1 MAHAPDL
8 TAIKKAAEAKF
19 PYRIDAPVPSS
30 GLGPMLAVILDWCR
44 ENVVSDTWD
53 LHLLKSEH
61 REGERTVD
69 FVRFYFL
76 YEADAEAF
84 RHAMSYPL
92 PPIPVGI

>member
-8 TAIKKAAEAKF
+8 AAIKKAAEAKF
-19 PYRIDAPVPSS
+19 PYHIDVPVPSN

-53 LHLLKSEH
+53 LHCDY
-61 REGERTVD
+61 REGESPVD

-76 YEADAEAF
+76 HEADAEAF
-84 RHAMSYPL
+84 RRRWMAY
-92 PPIPVGI
+92 